1 MLPERSLIKFSQCVR
16 WEYNVLYTHKRTHTQ
31 RLTHTRTFIK
41 AALNEFSLIL
51 WFDMYGLCCGVIPSR
66 GSWLLFRLFF
76 LAFYLFQLWKL
87 FTRVAK
93 TKARIN
99 KRKAWKRLL
108 LLLSWLVYNYPGF
121 LLPLFTQIFPLLPS
135 FLASSKQTFT
145 AQLFLERSFVV
156 NWWVL
161 NCFVGPMN
169 ILWYTSFTFTFH
181 FPIFFGRFSTLLL
194 KFMHN
199 QQS

>member
-1 MLPERSLIKFSQCVR
+1 MRPLGIQRIIHTQTHAHTKTHT
-16 WEYNVLYTHKRTHTQ
+16 YTHIYKSSFEWV
-31 RLTHTRTFIK
+31 FIDT
-41 AALNEFSLIL
+41 LIWYVWL
-51 WFDMYGLCCGVIPSR
+51 VLR
-66 GSWLLFRLFF
+66 GNSQSWLVAFISPVF